1 MYFFITTIFMNVI
14 LFTIISNHAII
25 IIITNSVVY
34 GAKLESCAGWIFLG
48 FLTKKK
54 KKNKLKIKKKEAYN
68 IIYINKEDNL
78 NFKVV

>member
-1 MYFFITTIFMNVI
+1 MNVI
-14 LFTIISNHAII
+14 LFTISNHAII

-54 KKNKLKIKKKEAYN
+54 KEQIEDKEKRG
-68 IIYINKEDNL
+68 I
-78 NFKVV
+78 